1 MRRIDGMESQSK
13 EERLHFYFFSG
24 IFKRQGFFFFFCEN
38 DNDTHLKNILQF
50 SSESNC
56 VNVHQNFT
64 WATMQWFL
72 RNRKELQMCKSDEE
86 HFIQV
91 YARSLKTVENRTCL
105 VTKLILCLHWD
116 YIYIASRTLHR
127 DIGLRKM
134 QHWDKT
140 WNTNVSRK
148 RS

>member
-1 MRRIDGMESQSK
+1 
-13 EERLHFYFFSG
+13 
-24 IFKRQGFFFFFCEN
+24 
-38 DNDTHLKNILQF
+38 
-50 SSESNC
+50 
-56 VNVHQNFT
+56 
-64 WATMQWFL
+64 
-72 RNRKELQMCKSDEE
+72 MCKSDEE
-86 HFIQV
+86 HFVQV
-91 YARSLKTVENRTCL
+91 YARSLETVENRTCL

-116 YIYIASRTLHR
+116 YIYTASRTLHR